1 MTFHRTDRRKPRGVA
16 TGVLAVVIVT
26 FLATISLQGT
36 PAAAQGAEA
45 TPDSSSPRSITMSG
59 EGRVTVTPDIATVT
73 VGVETMQPSLSEAQA
88 EATSK
93 MEAIIQAAKDAGVA
107 EDDIVTT
114 NYSVNVI
121 QEYDRN
127 GNPTEISG
135 YRVGNQ
141 VELTVRNID
150 DLGALLEAVVAQ
162 GANTIYG
169 ISFSVDDPTT
179 AASQARRQ
187 AVENA
192 RQKADELADAVGAE
206 ITGVLSIKESAAP
219 SSPPEVYEQEMAG
232 ADMAQ
237 GAAAPVPIQPGTGE
251 IVVIVQ
257 VVYEING

>member
-1 MTFHRTDRRKPRGVA
+1 MTFHRMGIREPRGVA
-16 TGVLAVVIVT
+16 RGALAIVIVAL
-26 FLATISLQGT
+26 LATTSLQGA
-36 PAAAQGAEA
+36 PAAQGAEA
-45 TPDSSSPRSITMSG
+45 TPGSPSPPSVTVSG

-73 VGVETMQPSLSEAQA
+73 VGVETMQSSLSEAQA

-93 MEAIIQAAKDAGVA
+93 MEAIIQAATDAGIA
-107 EDDIVTT
+107 DEDIVTT
-114 NYSVNVI
+114 NYAVNVI

-150 DLGALLEAVVAQ
+150 DLGTLLEAVVAQ

-192 RQKADELADAVGAE
+192 RQKADELADAAGVE
-206 ITGVLSIKESAAP
+206 ITGVLSIKESTAP
-219 SSPPEVYEQEMAG
+219 GPPPEPFEGEMTT
-232 ADMAQ
+232 ADMAR

-251 IVVIVQ
+251 IVVVVE